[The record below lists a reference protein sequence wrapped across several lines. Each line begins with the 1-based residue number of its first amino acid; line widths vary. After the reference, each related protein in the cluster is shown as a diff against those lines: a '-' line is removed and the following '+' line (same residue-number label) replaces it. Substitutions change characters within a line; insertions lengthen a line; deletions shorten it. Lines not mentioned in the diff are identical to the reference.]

1 MLQCGKR
8 NIKKIHVNKAH
19 RKTHANA
26 NEINELS
33 SYVLFEKTC
42 NDFFNKEPKYVEIWS
57 KPYKH

>member
-1 MLQCGKR
+1 MESNRCSMLQCGKR

-19 RKTHANA
+19 KKTHANA

-42 NDFFNKEPKYVEIWS
+42 NDFSIKNQNM
-57 KPYKH
+57 